1 MGYLGQGNETVPIYL
16 SLYSRRLPIHLQED
30 KDNCLIFL
38 AFSLLDNK
46 SLSIILMIELF
57 LCNKYL
63 SFFIMVLVNFLCSC
77 WLCLFFFVGA
87 SASDSPSSF
96 LFSFFNLVFFFFLPV
111 VFPSFWVVCDSMSS
125 CSCFFYP
132 SSCFFSFSCVSFSS
146 SPMLFCYFFLSFLLL
161 CMYLV

>member
-63 SFFIMVLVNFLCSC
+63 SFFFIMVLVNFSVFL
-77 WLCLFFFVGA
+77 LVVFVFFVGA

-111 VFPSFWVVCDSMSS
+111 VFLLFGLYVFLFL
-125 CSCFFYP
+125 FFFP